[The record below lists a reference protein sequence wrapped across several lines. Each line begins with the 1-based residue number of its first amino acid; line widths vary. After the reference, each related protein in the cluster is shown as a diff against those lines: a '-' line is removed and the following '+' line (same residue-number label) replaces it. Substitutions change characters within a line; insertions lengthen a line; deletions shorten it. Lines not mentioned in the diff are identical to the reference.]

1 MNMQIIVTENY
12 DEMSKKGAEI
22 IAEQLKAKPNLI
34 LGLATGST
42 PVGMYTELATMCKDG
57 ELDFSKVSTFNLD
70 EYYPIK
76 NDDEQ
81 SYCTFM
87 KENFFSKINIDIAN
101 TNIPNGE
108 AADPHKECE
117 EYEKRLQAAGG
128 VDIQVLGIGQNGH
141 IAFNEPAENLIGS
154 THVTDLTENTIEANS
169 RFFES
174 IDDVP
179 TKALTM
185 GMASILSAKKIIML
199 ISGASKKAVM
209 KNLLDDYIT
218 TNVPATL
225 LKTHP
230 DVVVICD
237 REAYDA

>member
-1 MNMQIIVTENY
+1 MQIIVVENY
-12 DEMSKKGAEI
+12 DEMSKKAAQI
-22 IAEQLKAKPNLI
+22 VAEQIIAKPNSI

-42 PVGMYTELATMCKDG
+42 PVGMYTELAKMCNEGK
-57 ELDFSKVSTFNLD
+57 LDFSKISSFNLD

-87 KENFFSKINIDIAN
+87 KENFFSKINIDINN

-108 AADPHKECE
+108 AADPQKECE
-117 EYEKRLQAAGG
+117 EYEKKLKTSGG
-128 VDIQVLGIGQNGH
+128 VDIQILGIGQNGH

-154 THVTDLTENTIEANS
+154 THVTDLTQNTIEANS
-169 RFFES
+169 RFFER
-174 IDDVP
+174 IEDVP

-185 GMASILSAKKIIML
+185 GMGSILSAKKIIML
-199 ISGASKKAVM
+199 ISGAAKKAVM

-230 DVVVICD
+230 DVIVICD

>member
-1 MNMQIIVTENY
+1 MQIIVVENY
-12 DEMSKKGAEI
+12 EEMSKKAAEI
-22 IAEQLKAKPNLI
+22 VAEQILNKPNTI

-42 PVGMYTELATMCKDG
+42 PIGTYQNLADMNKAG
-57 ELDFSKVSTFNLD
+57 KLDFSKVKSFNLD
-70 EYYPIK
+70 EYYPIR

-81 SYCTFM
+81 SYITFM

-108 AADPHKECE
+108 SANPEVECKE
-117 EYEKRLQAAGG
+117 YDEKIKAAGG
-128 VDIQVLGIGQNGH
+128 IDLQILGIGQNGH
-141 IAFNEPAENLIGS
+141 IGFNEPAEELVTG
-154 THVTDLTENTIEANS
+154 THVTGLTENTISANS

-174 IDDVP
+174 IDQVP

-185 GMASILSAKKIIML
+185 GMGTILSAKKIVML
-199 ISGASKKAVM
+199 ISGASKKEVM
-209 KNLLDDYIT
+209 AKLLDDKIT

-225 LKTHP
+225 LKVHS

-237 REAYDA
+237 REAYGN